1 MDVTG
6 RFDVAAGAAATG
18 GPSLAIGGRYGLAP
32 GWALELGLDLSTER
46 STARLGVTW
55 RW

>member
-1 MDVTG
+1 LAV
-6 RFDVAAGAAATG
+6 GARYDFTSDW
-18 GPSLAIGGRYGLAP
+18 SLEFGV
-32 GWALELGLDLSTER
+32 DLSTER